1 MNESLDVMSFEDM
14 KTEVEPALQCKA
26 EEFHF
31 LGYESVSNEEVWNCV
46 MRKAQKKK
54 EEAKLHVLVGL
65 ILGLS
70 LTDFMNWLTL
80 EAFKRDVE

>member
-1 MNESLDVMSFEDM
+1 MDVIRFEDM
-14 KTEVEPALQCKA
+14 KTEVGPALQSKA

-31 LGYESVSNEEVWNCV
+31 LGYESVSEEEVWNCV
-46 MRKAQKKK
+46 IRKAQKKK
-54 EEAKLHVLVGL
+54 EEAKLHILVGL

-80 EAFKRDVE
+80 EAFKRDVQ

>member
-1 MNESLDVMSFEDM
+1 MIRFEDM
-14 KTEVEPALQCKA
+14 KTEVGPALQSKA

-31 LGYESVSNEEVWNCV
+31 LGYESVSEEEVWNCV
-46 MRKAQKKK
+46 IRKAQKKK
-54 EEAKLHVLVGL
+54 EEAKLHILVGL

-80 EAFKRDVE
+80 EAFKRDVQ